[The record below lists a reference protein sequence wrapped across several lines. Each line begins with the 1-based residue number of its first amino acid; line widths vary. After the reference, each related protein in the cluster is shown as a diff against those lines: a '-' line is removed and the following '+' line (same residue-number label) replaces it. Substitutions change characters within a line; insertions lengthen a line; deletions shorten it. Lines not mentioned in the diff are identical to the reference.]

1 MKWINCDEN
10 WVKVILH
17 LIITNSSINNS
28 RDHKKKILHNDC
40 KIMFMLCKNNRLI
53 DDSTDDSY

>member
-10 WVKVILH
+10 WVKVIF
-17 LIITNSSINNS
+17 ITNSSINNS

-40 KIMFMLCKNNRLI
+40 KIMFMLCKNNRLV